1 MISWKV
7 SILFLLSGL
16 LVDFPIEFL
25 VFSTGDSRFFIA
37 TLAREMSCSTARP
50 RIQQS
55 PEAHPQ
61 SLSSDLGGM
70 YFSEYLLSDT
80 HTAGPDNSDA
90 EHVPRIDD
98 AQADS
103 CAH

>member
-7 SILFLLSGL
+7 SILFLSGL

-25 VFSTGDSRFFIA
+25 VFSTGNSRFCIA
-37 TLAREMSCSTARP
+37 TLAREKSCSTARP
-50 RIQQS
+50 QIQQS

-61 SLSSDLGGM
+61 SLSSDLGDM
-70 YFSEYLLSDT
+70 CFSGYLLSDA

-90 EHVPRIDD
+90 EHVARIDD